1 MDADERG
8 WGGIGIRE
16 GPNPLPTEQGIA
28 ATPSFFCVH
37 LRLNPLRA
45 SAVPKLPFCKT
56 SGKSAPCQLVFV
68 VMNRTQH
75 CNELRPEHAG
85 QTVTLV
91 GWVHSRRDL
100 GGVLFIDLR
109 DREGRTQTVFD
120 PADLPNEVFE
130 TATHLHS
137 ESVIQLTG
145 QVRLRP
151 TGTENAKIPTGRIEV
166 LVKEMVV
173 LNNAAI
179 LPFPVDDPEVA
190 SKVNEELRLQYRYLD
205 LRRPE
210 MMRNL
215 RLRSKVA
222 IATRSFMD
230 DQGFL
235 EIETPTLFKSTPEGA
250 REFLVPNRREAGTF
264 YALPQSPQQFKQILM
279 VSGVERYFQLARCY
293 RDEDLRADRQ
303 PEFTQVD
310 IEMSFIDREDI
321 YALIEGL
328 LKRVWKTALNMDI
341 ATPFRRISFEEA
353 LNRWGIDKPDTR
365 FGMELV
371 DMTEDFRSSTFKV
384 FSGAVANGGV
394 VKALNAKGLAGATQG
409 QLETMTDY
417 AKSFGAKGLAFIK
430 VENGEWKSP
439 IVKFFSE
446 AEKAALTTKLNI
458 EQGDLILFAADQW
471 LNACEILGKIRLYCA
486 DVLKTQGKLVIDP
499 TQFNFLW
506 VVEFPLLG
514 FDREMNRWYSSHH
527 PFTAPV
533 ADDIPL
539 LKADP
544 KKVRGQHY
552 DIVVN
557 GVELGGGSIRIHQ
570 PDVQKTIFEE
580 VLQISPEETQS
591 RFGYMLEAFKYGAP
605 PHGGIALGFD
615 RLCAILCGTTS
626 IRDVIAFP
634 KTAKGVCLMTE
645 SPSPVTARQLRDLHI
660 EVKAAP
666 KKDQPGAPDQA

>member
-1 MDADERG
+1 M
-8 WGGIGIRE
+8 
-16 GPNPLPTEQGIA
+16 
-28 ATPSFFCVH
+28 
-37 LRLNPLRA
+37 
-45 SAVPKLPFCKT
+45 K
-56 SGKSAPCQLVFV
+56 
-68 VMNRTQH
+68 RTHH
-75 CNELRPEHAG
+75 CNALRPEHAG
-85 QTVTLV
+85 QTVTLT

-120 PADLPNEVFE
+120 PADLAKEVFDA
-130 TATHLHS
+130 ATKLHS
-137 ESVIQLTG
+137 ESVIEIIG
-145 QVRLRP
+145 KVRVRP
-151 TGTENAKIPTGRIEV
+151 AGTNNDKIPTGEVEV
-166 LVKEMVV
+166 LVKELTV
-173 LNNAAI
+173 LNHADI

-190 SKVNEELRLQYRYLD
+190 NKVNEELRLQYRYLD

-210 MMRNL
+210 MARNL
-215 RLRSKVA
+215 RVRSKVA
-222 IATRSFMD
+222 TATRVFMD
-230 DQGFL
+230 EQGFL
-235 EIETPTLFKSTPEGA
+235 EVETPTLFKSTPEGA
-250 REFLVPNRREAGTF
+250 REYLVPSRIHPGEF

-279 VSGVERYFQLARCY
+279 VAGVERYFQLARCY

-328 LKRVWKTALNMDI
+328 LKRVWKTALNIDI
-341 ATPFRRISFEEA
+341 PTPFKRISFEEA

-371 DMTEDFRSSTFKV
+371 DFTEDFRASTFKV
-384 FSGAVANGGV
+384 FSGAISSGGV
-394 VKALNAKGLAGATQG
+394 VKAMNVKGLACATQG
-409 QLETMTDY
+409 QIETMTEY
-417 AKSFGAKGLAFIK
+417 AKSFGAKGLAYIK
-430 VENGEWKSP
+430 VEGGEWKSP
-439 IVKFFSE
+439 IVKFFTE
-446 AEKAALTTKLNI
+446 AEKAALKSKLAI
-458 EQGDLILFAADQW
+458 EEGDLILFAADQW

-486 DVLKTQGKLVIDP
+486 DVLKSQGKLTIPAD
-499 TQFNFLW
+499 QFNFLW
-506 VVEFPLLG
+506 VIEFPLLG

-539 LKADP
+539 LKTDP

-570 PDVQKTIFEE
+570 PDVQKTVFEDI
-580 VLQISPEETQS
+580 LAIPPDETKL

-615 RLCAILCGTTS
+615 RLIAILCGTPS

-634 KTAKGVCLMTE
+634 KTAKGVCLMTD
-645 SPSPVTARQLRDLHI
+645 SPSQVTPRQLRDLHI
-660 EVKAAP
+660 EVKAAI
-666 KKDQPGAPDQA
+666 KKE